1 MDSNQKKALNVD
13 SPSFTPTL
21 LSANGTNS
29 AKKPAAISPKAA
41 NAAVFLPK
49 SIASSQS
56 HPLSWLLET
65 LALEGAYRKFDA

>member
-21 LSANGTNS
+21 LSVNGTNS
-29 AKKPAAISPKAA
+29 GKKPAAISPKAA

-56 HPLSWLLET
+56 HSLFWVHET
-65 LALEGAYRKFDA
+65 LTLEVTYRIFNA